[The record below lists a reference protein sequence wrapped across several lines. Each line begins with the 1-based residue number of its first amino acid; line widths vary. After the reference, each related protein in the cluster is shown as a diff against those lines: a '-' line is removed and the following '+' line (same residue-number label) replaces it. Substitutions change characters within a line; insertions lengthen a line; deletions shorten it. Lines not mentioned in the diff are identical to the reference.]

1 MSLTTLL
8 TILLTTIP
16 LNSVGNPVKK
26 PPRPMNYYPDRGDIV
41 CVNGNNR
48 SFGMVGNGNLSTPP
62 RFARRDTKEDDATTP
77 SATKPGARLPC
88 R

>member
-1 MSLTTLL
+1 MSLTILL

-16 LNSVGNPVKK
+16 LNS
-26 PPRPMNYYPDRGDIV
+26 
-41 CVNGNNR
+41 
-48 SFGMVGNGNLSTPP
+48 VGNGNLSTPP
-62 RFARRDTKEDDATTP
+62 RFARRDTKEGDATTP